1 MDDET
6 TPFGLI
12 QQPLER
18 QLRALN
24 VALRGA
30 SADRAFQHA
39 ANAVA
44 LMNEATDLSLTAE
57 DLLQSLLDGAERH
70 ATGQEVI
77 DALLEIG
84 VKRRLLDRGWLVVE
98 DGVRRFTR
106 DERSLRVEVRTLL
119 GTRADSEVDRDPRW
133 RALLDD

>member
-1 MDDET
+1 VSDDT
-6 TPFGLI
+6 TPFTLI
-12 QQPLER
+12 QRPLER

-30 SADRAFQHA
+30 AADRAFHHA
-39 ANAVA
+39 AYAVA

-57 DLLQSLLDGAERH
+57 DLLQALLDGAERQS
-70 ATGQEVI
+70 TGQGVI
-77 DALLEIG
+77 DALLELG
-84 VKRRLLDRGWLVVE
+84 VRRRLVDRGWLVIE

-106 DERSLRVEVRTLL
+106 DETSLRVEVRTLL

>member
-1 MDDET
+1 MSDDT
-6 TPFGLI
+6 TPFTLI
-12 QQPLER
+12 QRPLER

-30 SADRAFQHA
+30 ATDRAFEHA
-39 ANAVA
+39 ADAVA
-44 LMNEATDLSLTAE
+44 LMNEATDLGLTAE
-57 DLLQSLLDGAERH
+57 DLLQALLDGAERQ
-70 ATGQEVI
+70 ASGQEVI
-77 DALLEIG
+77 DALLELG
-84 VKRRLLDRGWLVVE
+84 VKRRLVDRGWLVIE

-133 RALLDD
+133 RALLED